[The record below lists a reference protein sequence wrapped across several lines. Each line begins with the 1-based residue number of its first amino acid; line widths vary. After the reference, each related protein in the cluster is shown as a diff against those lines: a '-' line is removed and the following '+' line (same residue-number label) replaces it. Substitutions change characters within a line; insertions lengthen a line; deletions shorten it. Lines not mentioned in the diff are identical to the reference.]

1 MIVRSVRSGISADRK
16 RNVLN
21 SLSYVLE
28 IGERGSYLE
37 KSERVFNEFYD
48 VFSNYLR
55 IWSGLLDSSFGLN
68 FDFKG
73 RSDVKKGRLFFEF
86 LKAEWSEIVKKL
98 ENINFDRMF
107 LIGEDRVACELV
119 YVVFYLNIYALKRKC
134 KVWKDTSRMV
144 NHVILKL
151 GNYRKMAGLLRHYL
165 NSKFFSQEAYEEVLK
180 RVRKVNLRAY
190 TLHVLECIENA
201 RKFAKS
207 DFPGISAYIPLIRI
221 ASNSR
226 TVERVIRIT
235 GTNVKSEV
243 QNVPGGVRY
252 RISVLFGEN
261 GIRWGALTV
270 LLILVN
276 DFLSSFSLDGSN
288 SLASKKL
295 LEDMLS
301 GNYRLSVDLFLYPEK
316 RRFKSYINGKKV
328 EDFELDLIC
337 KFIEDTSEYI
347 FPAVE
352 NLTSR
357 FISALED
364 LDKIPDCDT
373 CYDYV
378 VDAVRVRVRKK
389 FATHLEYTCLITK
402 PVKGYYLHF
411 IVLEFK
417 SGRKYFCLACK
428 AKNGKARPKDAFYMF
443 DGVVL
448 RKIFEVIP
456 DRANK
461 SFRLKPVSFGELK
474 ELAENSEPGERM
486 LARMKLKE
494 AGIVV

>member
-1 MIVRSVRSGISADRK
+1 VRPGTDKKSK
-16 RNVLN
+16 VLN
-21 SLSYVLE
+21 SISYVLE
-28 IGERGSYLE
+28 LGRSGSYFE
-37 KSERVFNEFYD
+37 RSGRVFKKFND
-48 VFSNYLR
+48 VFSNFLS
-55 IWSGLLDSSFGLN
+55 IWSGVLNSSFGLN

-86 LKAEWSEIVKKL
+86 LKAEWSEIIKRL
-98 ENINFDRMF
+98 EKINFNRMF
-107 LIGEDRVACELV
+107 LIGEDRVTCELV
-119 YVVFYLNIYALKRKC
+119 YVVFYLNSYALKRRC
-134 KVWKDTSRMV
+134 KVWKDTSRMINCV
-144 NHVILKL
+144 VLKL
-151 GNYRKMAGLLRHYL
+151 GSNDRKMSGLLKHYF

-180 RVRKVNLRAY
+180 RIRRVNLRAY

-201 RKFAKS
+201 KKFAKR
-207 DFPGISAYIPLIRI
+207 DFPGIYAYVPLIRI

-226 TVERVIRIT
+226 AVERVIRIT
-235 GTNVKSEV
+235 KTEINTEIRTLFS
-243 QNVPGGVRY
+243 GVRC
-252 RISVLFGEN
+252 RIGVQFGED

-276 DFLSSFSLDGSN
+276 DFLSDLSLDGKSN
-288 SLASKKL
+288 CLASKKL
-295 LEDMLS
+295 LENMLR
-301 GNYRLSVDLFLYPEK
+301 GNYQLNVDLFLYPEK

-357 FISALED
+357 FIDALKGV
-364 LDKIPDCDT
+364 DKIPDCNT

-402 PVKGYYLHF
+402 PVNGYYLHF
-411 IVLEFK
+411 IVLEFEK
-417 SGRKYFCLACK
+417 SYRYFCLACK
-428 AKNGKARPKDAFYMF
+428 AKNGKVKPKDAFYMF
-443 DGVVL
+443 DGVEL
-448 RKIFEVIP
+448 KKIFEVIP
-456 DRANK
+456 DRENK
-461 SFRLKPVSFGELK
+461 SFRLRQISFDELK
-474 ELAENSEPGERM
+474 ELAEKSKSGERM
-486 LARMKLKE
+486 LARFKLKE

>member
-1 MIVRSVRSGISADRK
+1 MTLLKTGGDS
-16 RNVLN
+16 
-21 SLSYVLE
+21 
-28 IGERGSYLE
+28 LE

-48 VFSNYLR
+48 IFSNFLNM
-55 IWSGLLDSSFGLN
+55 WSGLLDSSFGLN
-68 FDFKG
+68 FDFKS
-73 RSDVKKGRLFFEF
+73 RSDVKRGRLFFEF
-86 LKAEWSEIVKKL
+86 LKAEWSEIVKRL

-107 LIGEDRVACELV
+107 LIGEERVACELV
-119 YVVFYLNIYALKRKC
+119 YIVFYLNIYALKRRC
-134 KVWKDTSRMV
+134 EVWKDSSRMV

-151 GNYRKMAGLLRHYL
+151 GNHRKMAGLLRHYL
-165 NSKFFSQEAYEEVLK
+165 NSTFFSQEAYEEVLK
-180 RVRKVNLRAY
+180 RVRRVDSRAY

-201 RKFAKS
+201 LKFAKS
-207 DFPGISAYIPLIRI
+207 DFPGISAYVPLIRI

-226 TVERVIRIT
+226 AVERVIRVT
-235 GTNVKSEV
+235 RTDVKSEV
-243 QNVPGGVRY
+243 QNVPSGVRY
-252 RISVLFGEN
+252 RINVLFGEK
-261 GIRWGALTV
+261 GIRWGTLTV

-276 DFLSSFSLDGSN
+276 DFLSNISLDGKGDC
-288 SLASKKL
+288 LASKKL
-295 LEDMLS
+295 LEDLLS

-352 NLTSR
+352 SLTSR

-364 LDKIPDCDT
+364 IDKIPDCDT

-389 FATHLEYTCLITK
+389 LATHLEYTCLITK
-402 PVKGYYLHF
+402 PVRGYYLHF

-417 SGRKYFCLACK
+417 SGRRYFCLACK

-443 DGVVL
+443 DGVEL

-456 DRANK
+456 DRTNK

-474 ELAENSEPGERM
+474 EFAEKSKTGERM